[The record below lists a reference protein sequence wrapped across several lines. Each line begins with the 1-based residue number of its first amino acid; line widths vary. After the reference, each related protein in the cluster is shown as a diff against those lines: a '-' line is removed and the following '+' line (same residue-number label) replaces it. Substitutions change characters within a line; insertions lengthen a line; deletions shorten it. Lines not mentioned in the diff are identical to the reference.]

1 MYTCEPEGSNERA
14 HRRTRSQRNL
24 GQRRSPIIL
33 RSILVS
39 GEPHQYHP
47 TTFIL
52 YSYSLHIYLLFQ
64 CIFYEFSS
72 SSIYQSNWIW
82 KPSFIPF
89 VRSVSMS
96 THFEKTFKW
105 NSCFN
110 SMLVFLFACLHINS
124 DCMVIICSV
133 INLSVKIT
141 LQSFLHSKAYW
152 AASFHKKFTYQ
163 SIWFT
168 FLKFFFQSWS
178 PGFLWAPVLSF
189 AFYRGPF

>member
-1 MYTCEPEGSNERA
+1 MSRKEVTRERTDAHGHRETLDSGVPPLSLEAFLYQGS
-14 HRRTRSQRNL
+14 HIS
-24 GQRRSPIIL
+24 
-33 RSILVS
+33 
-39 GEPHQYHP
+39 
-47 TTFIL
+47 TTL
-52 YSYSLHIYLLFQ
+52 QLLFYIRIL
-64 CIFYEFSS
+64 CIYIFFSS
-72 SSIYQSNWIW
+72 AYSMRFHHHLFIKVIEIW

-124 DCMVIICSV
+124 DCMVIIRSV